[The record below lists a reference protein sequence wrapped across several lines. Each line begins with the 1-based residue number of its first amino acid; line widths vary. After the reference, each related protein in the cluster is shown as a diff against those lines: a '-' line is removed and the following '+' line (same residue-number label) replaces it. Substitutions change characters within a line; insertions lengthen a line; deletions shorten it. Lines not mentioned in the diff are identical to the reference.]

1 MPLYEI
7 EHVCS
12 ITPDQ
17 QQSIANAI
25 VKIHSEMFTTPS
37 LFVNVRFKDTN
48 TLPLFVA
55 GQRVSNTATTET
67 RFHSFALLYPSTL
80 FTKDLRTPFLSSTQV
95 EVRSYCMTRL
105 TLSLTIQR
113 TVNYILAHV
122 RHGPSRTQEHYNSVC
137 ASIASAWASI
147 IGTTPELELRGIFI
161 LGDIV
166 AGWEAGFPVPQA
178 GQDKAWLKHY
188 VGDFKKLADAGDA
201 DFAGVM
207 KELETRKD
215 LQDIL
220 AH

>member
-7 EHVCS
+7 EHVCP

-48 TLPLFVA
+48 ALPLFVA
-55 GQRVSNTATTET
+55 GQRVSSTATTKT
-67 RFHSFALLYPSTL
+67 RFHSFTLLYPST
-80 FTKDLRTPFLSSTQV
+80 FTKICEPPYLSSTQA
-95 EVRSYCMTRL
+95 EIRSYCLTRL
-105 TLSLTIQR
+105 TLSLAIQR

-147 IGTTPELELRGIFI
+147 IGTTSELELRGIFI

-166 AGWEAGFPVPQA
+166 AGWEAGFPIPQA

-188 VGDFKKLADAGDA
+188 VSDFKKLADAGDA

>member
-1 MPLYEI
+1 LLVYDTIVRGQQSISDRIANAKVPLYEI
-7 EHVCS
+7 EHVCP
-12 ITPDQ
+12 IAPDQ

-48 TLPLFVA
+48 ALPLFVA
-55 GQRVSNTATTET
+55 GQRVSNTATTKT
-67 RFHSFALLYPSTL
+67 RYHSFTLLYPSIFL
-80 FTKDLRTPFLSSTQV
+80 HKDLRPPFLQA
-95 EVRSYCMTRL
+95 EVRSYCVTGL
-105 TLSLTIQR
+105 TLSLAIQR

-166 AGWEAGFPVPQA
+166 AGWEAGFQLEAVSVNVQE
-178 GQDKAWLKHY
+178 WY
-188 VGDFKKLADAGDA
+188 WKLSEEDRGY
-201 DFAGVM
+201 
-207 KELETRKD
+207 L
-215 LQDIL
+215 
-220 AH
+220 